1 MSTKILDQHAEFIE
15 LVHWNNTQSEGRHVA
30 PLAHIILLPNQ
41 PGSNLRSTKFE
52 ANALIYYTKDAVLQI
67 LMM

>member
-41 PGSNLRSTKFE
+41 PGSTDWKGYEEALRGYE
-52 ANALIYYTKDAVLQI
+52 N
-67 LMM
+67 